1 MILPPPWHATHLPF
15 SALHNASRPAEEEA
29 EMSHADVHDNSP
41 EVENAKRWSD
51 AELLKLGDML
61 ERVACSPSRS
71 RRYSSMRAR
80 MVAKS
85 SAARGQLTS
94 SPPIPVVKIWSRL

>member
-61 ERVACSPSRS
+61 LGNASIDQIARALRRDQREVRDKIVEVSGACKP
-71 RRYSSMRAR
+71 A
-80 MVAKS
+80 
-85 SAARGQLTS
+85 
-94 SPPIPVVKIWSRL
+94 

>member
-15 SALHNASRPAEEEA
+15 SALHNASRPAEGEA

-61 ERVACSPSRS
+61 LGNASIDQIARALRRDQREVRDKIVEVSGACKP
-71 RRYSSMRAR
+71 A
-80 MVAKS
+80 
-85 SAARGQLTS
+85 
-94 SPPIPVVKIWSRL
+94 